1 MQVQQVMVN
10 RMQQGQQSFICFLVH
25 FLKGLI
31 KQLKFEG
38 YTGKEAKYA
47 VNHCGASWKKQA
59 VKGAKAYL
67 RSGSFSKKGLIK
79 QLKYEGYT
87 SKEAAYGVKKCGAN
101 WKKQAVKS
109 AKAYLRSSSFSRSG
123 LLNQLIYEGY
133 TRSQAQYG
141 VNKAY
146 K

>member
-1 MQVQQVMVN
+1 MKTKRFFSVAIVMLLCSLLLMEPISASAASYGEQN
-10 RMQQGQQSFICFLVH
+10 AARTAKLYLLSGAFSK
-25 FLKGLI
+25 KGLI

-109 AKAYLRSSSFSRSG
+109 AKAYLRSSSR
-123 LLNQLIYEGY
+123 Q
-133 TRSQAQYG
+133 R
-141 VNKAY
+141 
-146 K
+146 

>member
-1 MQVQQVMVN
+1 MKTKRFFSVAIVMLLCSLLLMKPISASAASYGEQN
-10 RMQQGQQSFICFLVH
+10 AAR
-25 FLKGLI
+25 
-31 KQLKFEG
+31 
-38 YTGKEAKYA
+38 TAKLYLLS
-47 VNHCGASWKKQA
+47 GA
-59 VKGAKAYL
+59 
-67 RSGSFSKKGLIK
+67 FSKKGLIK